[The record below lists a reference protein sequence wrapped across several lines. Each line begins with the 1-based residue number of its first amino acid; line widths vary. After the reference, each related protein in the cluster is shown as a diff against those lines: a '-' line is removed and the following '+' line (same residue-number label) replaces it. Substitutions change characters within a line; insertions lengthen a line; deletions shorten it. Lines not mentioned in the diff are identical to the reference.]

1 MASGSPACDLMIYH
15 SESPVNPEDTVEGGV
30 KTRTDFECAVIDDVD
45 SEERLLIRQDTPG
58 IWISLPDGKGGELP
72 GVM

>member
-1 MASGSPACDLMIYH
+1 MIYH

-45 SEERLLIRQDTPG
+45 SEERLLIRQDTP
-58 IWISLPDGKGGELP
+58 
-72 GVM
+72 